1 VAKPNGRVI
10 VTNGSGHGYVQ
21 RPITVRGRPFVQRT
35 YYVHGAPYARF
46 YRPAIYRGVTLNIYT
61 PARFYSPRFYA
72 WAYTPWPARISFN
85 FGWGPATPWYGFYGG
100 YFAPYPYYAGPN
112 FWLTDY
118 MLAASLQD
126 AYQERFDA
134 NNGAPPVYDPS
145 GQVPVNENVK
155 NAIAQEVRWQLD
167 QESRE
172 SQAQNVQPIA
182 NAAPPVFADGSAHV
196 FVASSSLI
204 VSAEGQECGLTNGD
218 VLQLNSAPSPDPTYA
233 NVKVLASK
241 GQDCAAGQILPVQ
254 LTDLQEMQ
262 NHMRETIDQGLG
274 ELQAKQGRQNLP
286 PIDPGLRA
294 ETAAP
299 YASEPLEPNVE
310 DELQQTNTQTANDE
324 GALLQ
329 QAGGDTTTPQGP
341 GTAGPG
347 TGKPPEQD
355 PKTVCEGMTIAQVES
370 IMGKPVRSAVTTTK
384 TIYVYKDLKITFE
397 NGKVTAI
404 D

>member
-10 VTNGSGHGYVQ
+10 VTNGAGHGYVQ
-21 RPITVRGRPFVQRT
+21 RPITVRGRVLVQRT

-46 YRPAIYRGVTLNIYT
+46 YRPAVYRGITFNIYT

-72 WAYTPWPARISFN
+72 WAYTPWRSPVYYD
-85 FGWGPATPWYGFYGG
+85 FGWAATPWFGFYGG
-100 YFAPYPYYAGPN
+100 YFAPYPSYVGPN

-126 AYQERFDA
+126 AYQERLDA
-134 NNGAPPVYDPS
+134 ANGAPPVYDPS
-145 GQVPVNENVK
+145 GQVAVSPQVK

-172 SQAQNVQPIA
+172 SQTQNVQPVA

-204 VSAEGQECGLTNGD
+204 VSAGGQECGLTNGD

-241 GQDCAAGQILPVQ
+241 GQDCAAGQILLVQ
-254 LTDLQEMQ
+254 LADLQEMQ

-274 ELQAKQGRQNLP
+274 ELKAKQGHQNLP
-286 PIDPGLRA
+286 QIDSAISAEAPAPYVSELPAPEPDAQDQLQGSA
-294 ETAAP
+294 QETASQEA
-299 YASEPLEPNVE
+299 AI
-310 DELQQTNTQTANDE
+310 
-324 GALLQ
+324 LQ
-329 QAGGDTTTPQGP
+329 QAGTAAPMPPSPAPQV
-341 GTAGPG
+341 
-347 TGKPPEQD
+347 D
-355 PKTVCEGMTIAQVES
+355 PSTVSEGQTIDQVEA
-370 IMGKPVRSAVTTTK
+370 ILGGKLVLKASVGNK
-384 TIYVYKDLKITFE
+384 KIYYYKDMKITFVD
-397 NGKVTAI
+397 GKVTDI
-404 D
+404 Q

>member
-1 VAKPNGRVI
+1 MAKPNGRVI
-10 VTNGSGHGYVQ
+10 VTNGAGHGYVQ
-21 RPITVRGRPFVQRT
+21 RPITVRGRVLVQRT

-46 YRPAIYRGVTLNIYT
+46 YRPAVYRGITFNIYT

-72 WAYTPWPARISFN
+72 WAYTPWRSPVYYD
-85 FGWGPATPWYGFYGG
+85 FGWAATPWFGFYGG
-100 YFAPYPYYAGPN
+100 YFAPYPSYVGPN

-126 AYQERFDA
+126 AYQERLDA
-134 NNGAPPVYDPS
+134 ANGAPPVYDPS
-145 GQVPVNENVK
+145 GQVAVSPQVK

-172 SQAQNVQPIA
+172 SQTQNVQPVA

-204 VSAEGQECGLTNGD
+204 VSAGGQECGLTNGD

-254 LTDLQEMQ
+254 LADLQEMQ

-274 ELQAKQGRQNLP
+274 ELKAKQGQQNLP
-286 PIDPGLRA
+286 QIDSAISAEAPAPYVSELPAPEPDAQDQLQGSA
-294 ETAAP
+294 QETASQEA
-299 YASEPLEPNVE
+299 AI
-310 DELQQTNTQTANDE
+310 
-324 GALLQ
+324 LQ
-329 QAGGDTTTPQGP
+329 QAGTAAPMPPSPAPQV
-341 GTAGPG
+341 
-347 TGKPPEQD
+347 D
-355 PKTVCEGMTIAQVES
+355 PSTVSEGQTIDQVEA
-370 IMGKPVRSAVTTTK
+370 ILGGKLVLKASVGNK
-384 TIYVYKDLKITFE
+384 KIYYYKDMKITFVD
-397 NGKVTAI
+397 GKVTDI
-404 D
+404 Q

>member
-10 VTNGSGHGYVQ
+10 VTNGAGHGYVQ
-21 RPITVRGRPFVQRT
+21 RPITVRGRVLVQRT

-46 YRPAIYRGVTLNIYT
+46 YRPAVYRGITFNIYT

-72 WAYTPWPARISFN
+72 WAYTPWRSPVYYD
-85 FGWGPATPWYGFYGG
+85 FGWAATPWFGFYGG
-100 YFAPYPYYAGPN
+100 YFAPYPSYVGPN

-126 AYQERFDA
+126 AYQERLDA
-134 NNGAPPVYDPS
+134 ANGAPPVYDPS
-145 GQVPVNENVK
+145 GQVAVSPQVK

-172 SQAQNVQPIA
+172 SQTQNVQPVA

-204 VSAEGQECGLTNGD
+204 VSAGGQECGLTNGD

-241 GQDCAAGQILPVQ
+241 GQDFAAGQILPVQ
-254 LTDLQEMQ
+254 LADLQEMQ

-274 ELQAKQGRQNLP
+274 ELKAKQGQQNLP
-286 PIDPGLRA
+286 QIDSAISAEAPAPYVSELPAPEPDAQDQLQGSA
-294 ETAAP
+294 QETASQEA
-299 YASEPLEPNVE
+299 AI
-310 DELQQTNTQTANDE
+310 
-324 GALLQ
+324 LQ
-329 QAGGDTTTPQGP
+329 QAGTAAPMPPSPAPQV
-341 GTAGPG
+341 
-347 TGKPPEQD
+347 D
-355 PKTVCEGMTIAQVES
+355 PSTVSEGQTIDQVEA
-370 IMGKPVRSAVTTTK
+370 ILGGKLVLKASVGNK
-384 TIYVYKDLKITFE
+384 KIYYYKDMKITFVD
-397 NGKVTAI
+397 GKVTDI
-404 D
+404 Q

>member
-10 VTNGSGHGYVQ
+10 VTNGAGHGYVQ
-21 RPITVRGRPFVQRT
+21 RPITVRGRVLVQRT

-46 YRPAIYRGVTLNIYT
+46 YRPAVYRGITFNIYT

-72 WAYTPWPARISFN
+72 WAYTPWRSPVYYD
-85 FGWGPATPWYGFYGG
+85 FGWAATPWFGFYGG
-100 YFAPYPYYAGPN
+100 YFAPYPSYVGPN

-126 AYQERFDA
+126 AYQERLDA
-134 NNGAPPVYDPS
+134 ANGAPPVYDPS
-145 GQVPVNENVK
+145 GQVAVSPQVK

-172 SQAQNVQPIA
+172 SQTQNVQPVA

-204 VSAEGQECGLTNGD
+204 VSAGGQECGLTNGD

-254 LTDLQEMQ
+254 LADLQEMQ

-274 ELQAKQGRQNLP
+274 ELKAKQGQQNLP
-286 PIDPGLRA
+286 QIDSAISAEAPAPYVSELPAPEPDAQDQLQGSA
-294 ETAAP
+294 QETASQEA
-299 YASEPLEPNVE
+299 AI
-310 DELQQTNTQTANDE
+310 
-324 GALLQ
+324 LQ
-329 QAGGDTTTPQGP
+329 QAGTAAPMPPSPAPQV
-341 GTAGPG
+341 
-347 TGKPPEQD
+347 D
-355 PKTVCEGMTIAQVES
+355 PSTVSEGQTIDQVEA
-370 IMGKPVRSAVTTTK
+370 ILGGKLVLKASVGNK
-384 TIYVYKDLKITFE
+384 KIYYYKDMKITFVK
-397 NGKVTAI
+397 GKVS
-404 D
+404 DVQ